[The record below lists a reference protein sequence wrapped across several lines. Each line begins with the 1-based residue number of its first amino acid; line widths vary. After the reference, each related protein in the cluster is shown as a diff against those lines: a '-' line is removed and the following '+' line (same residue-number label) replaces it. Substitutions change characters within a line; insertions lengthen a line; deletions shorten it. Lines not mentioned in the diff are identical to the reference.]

1 MSATLALVDILNGI
15 DYDLSGAQGAFD
27 SFTAMASD
35 GVDQPLYV
43 GLKIVNRTGS
53 QLLTTESSLY
63 SSGFLA
69 PGVNLPD
76 FAGYRVNRIVILG
89 SSFQQNGDTL
99 EMGTNFQVYG
109 DPVPEP
115 ATLALLAIACGAL
128 APLRKQFRND

>member
-1 MSATLALVDILNGI
+1 MYI
-15 DYDLSGAQGAFD
+15 
-27 SFTAMASD
+27 
-35 GVDQPLYV
+35 
-43 GLKIVNRTGS
+43 GLKIVNGTGS
-53 QLLTTESSLY
+53 QLLTAESSLY